1 VTPTAAAAGDTAL
14 LSEQLGPA
22 WGYHVVDVTL
32 ALGDLVNDVA
42 ALTR

>member
-1 VTPTAAAAGDTAL
+1 L
-14 LSEQLGPA
+14 LREDLGPA

-42 ALTR
+42 AVAH